1 LNMMGAFK
9 GQAFLLGCAAFL
21 SMASMRVCDPL
32 LPALARAFSVDIGHA
47 AATISFFVVAY
58 GLLQLVY
65 GPLGDRWGKL
75 RIVSFCVCVCAIA
88 NIGAAV
94 APTLPLIIAA
104 RAVSGAAAAGIIPVS
119 LAYLGDT
126 TPYEQRQEALAK
138 YLFATISGMIT
149 SQWVSGLAADIW
161 NWRAVFYALSLGFAV
176 TGGLLGWSSRMQA
189 AAGAHTTYLSQLR
202 LVITRPWPLTILLV
216 TMMEGCFTL
225 SAFAFVP
232 AYLNKAYG
240 LSLTVSGGIMA
251 LYGAGGLVYVFLAKR
266 LLSRLGEIGLAILG
280 GCVLGVAFAMLA
292 FAPHWAWSVP
302 ACFLGGLGFYMLHNT
317 LQTNATQMVPE
328 ARGTAV
334 ALFASS
340 LFLGQAVGMVAAS
353 RVVDQLGEQPVF
365 LAGMVMLPLIAT
377 AFQAKLKQRHTRLRI
392 PSCA

>member
-1 LNMMGAFK
+1 MTRALN

-21 SMASMRVCDPL
+21 SMASMRACDAL
-32 LPALARAFSVDIGHA
+32 LPAFARTFSVDIGHA

-75 RIVSFCVCVCAIA
+75 RVVSICLCVCAVA
-88 NIGAAV
+88 NTGVAM
-94 APTLPLIIAA
+94 APTLPFLVVA
-104 RAVSGAAAAGIIPVS
+104 RGISGAAAAGIIPLS

-138 YLFATISGMIT
+138 YLFATISGMIA
-149 SQWVSGLAADIW
+149 SQWLSGLAADTW
-161 NWRAVFYALSLGFAV
+161 GWRTVFYALGLGFATAGV
-176 TGGLLGWSSRMQA
+176 LLGCTSRLHSAQTA
-189 AAGAHTTYLSQLR
+189 RASYLSQLQ

-216 TMMEGCFTL
+216 TMLEGCFTL

-232 AYLNKAYG
+232 AYLHKAYG
-240 LSLTVSGGIMA
+240 LSLTASGGIMA
-251 LYGAGGLVYVFLAKR
+251 LYGAGGLVYVLLSRR
-266 LLSRLGEIGLAILG
+266 LISRLGEVGLAYSGGAILG
-280 GCVLGVAFAMLA
+280 GAFALLA
-292 FAPHWAWSVP
+292 FAPDWRWCVP

-340 LFLGQAVGMVAAS
+340 LFLGQAIGMVLAS
-353 RVVDQLGEQPVF
+353 RVVNQLGEQAVF

-377 AFQAKLKQRHTRLRI
+377 GFQARLKHRHMKLRT
-392 PSCA
+392 SGCA